1 MQIQYHH
8 YHITIIIVI
17 IVIDTYSECCEA
29 CSFVKILI
37 QTLFKF
43 FLYLWPTVSDLF
55 AETFHA
61 LL

>member
-29 CSFVKILI
+29 CSFV
-37 QTLFKF
+37 TL
-43 FLYLWPTVSDLF
+43 
-55 AETFHA
+55 TF
-61 LL
+61 